1 MSETDGKA
9 GVLSSLGR
17 FFDVLEYLD
26 TMPREVSIRQ
36 VSEDLSINKAT
47 VYRILK
53 TMCERGYDVLRFVIR
68 PNRLS

>member
-26 TMPREVSIRQ
+26 TMPREVSIG
-36 VSEDLSINKAT
+36 K
-47 VYRILK
+47 
-53 TMCERGYDVLRFVIR
+53 
-68 PNRLS
+68 

>member
-53 TMCERGYDVLRFVIR
+53 PCASAAMPIR
-68 PNRLS
+68 IQITKNTL